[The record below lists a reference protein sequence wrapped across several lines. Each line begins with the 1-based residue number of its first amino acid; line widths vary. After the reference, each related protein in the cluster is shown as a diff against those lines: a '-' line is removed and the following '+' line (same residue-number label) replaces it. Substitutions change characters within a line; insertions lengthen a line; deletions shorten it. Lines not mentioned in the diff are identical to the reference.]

1 MRSSTRPRTGVVA
14 LARTAV
20 PYGEEDRALGG
31 RSEFG
36 VGSGIA
42 EDLKSLC
49 CCFTEIIRDISE
61 VLCHLHSFLSFSHL
75 KRRLSY

>member
-1 MRSSTRPRTGVVA
+1 MA

-20 PYGEEDRALGG
+20 PCGEEERALGG

-36 VGSGIA
+36 VGSGIG

-49 CCFTEIIRDISE
+49 RCFMEIIRDSPE
-61 VLCHLHSFLSFSHL
+61 VLCHLHSFLSSHL
-75 KRRLSY
+75 KRRLSYRLSHWIL